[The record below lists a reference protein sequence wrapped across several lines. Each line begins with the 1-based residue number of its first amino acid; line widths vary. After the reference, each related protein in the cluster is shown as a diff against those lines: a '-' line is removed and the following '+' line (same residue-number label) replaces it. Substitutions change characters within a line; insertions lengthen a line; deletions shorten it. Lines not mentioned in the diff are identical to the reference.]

1 MIIDCKSIAQ
11 DIKDKIKNIIA
22 EDDYAPI
29 LHIYQVGDNPASNAY
44 IKGKLR
50 DCEEV
55 GIEAELIKL
64 SEEITEDGLNDKIQ
78 EDYNYE
84 NVDGIIVQ
92 LPLPKHIDPK
102 NICIPD
108 ELDIDGF
115 NSTSPFQPCTP
126 LGVMKI
132 FDSIGYD
139 LDGKNVLVCGQSD
152 IVGRPLVDMLI
163 GRHCNVISVNSTGS
177 YMKNTAY
184 VTKLANDVDLKN
196 NCLNITHQISYVP
209 GIGTFVQEPK
219 SESGK
224 RKIPLTDSAG
234 ESFERLICQR
244 EALNDPGPEMDGYT
258 SFLFLKR
265 GTLSP
270 KDKDS
275 VKSII
280 ESMIGAYHRE
290 TGDTLPKTTPHTFR
304 HMFCTRLI
312 SAGMN
317 VKSVQY
323 LMGHANIRMTL
334 DVYAEYNLPVTVD
347 DFLRIANG

>member
-29 LHIYQVGDNPASNAY
+29 LHIYQVGDNLASNAY
-44 IKGKLR
+44 IRGKLR

-64 SEEITEDGLNDKIQ
+64 PEEITEDGLNDKIQ

-84 NVDGIIVQ
+84 NVNGIIVQ

-108 ELDIDGF
+108 ELDVDGF

-132 FDSIGYD
+132 FDSIGYN

-163 GRHCNVISVNSTGS
+163 KRHCNVISVNSSGS
-177 YMKNTAY
+177 FMKCTA
-184 VTKLANDVDLKN
+184 LAMDMVDV
-196 NCLNITHQISYVP
+196 IISAV
-209 GIGTFVQEPK
+209 
-219 SESGK
+219 GK
-224 RKIPLTDSAG
+224 RNFITPLGIDRVEVCIDVGINYDENGKQHGDCSDAVY
-234 ESFERLICQR
+234 
-244 EALNDPGPEMDGYT
+244 NMDGIKVTPRIGGVGLMTRAMLLYNVCVA
-258 SFLFLKR
+258 KYGKEKMER
-265 GTLSP
+265 
-270 KDKDS
+270 
-275 VKSII
+275 VI
-280 ESMIGAYHRE
+280 E
-290 TGDTLPKTTPHTFR
+290 
-304 HMFCTRLI
+304 
-312 SAGMN
+312 
-317 VKSVQY
+317 
-323 LMGHANIRMTL
+323 
-334 DVYAEYNLPVTVD
+334 
-347 DFLRIANG
+347 